1 MPHIQEH
8 TGRIQAT
15 EAMETK
21 PMGATTAL
29 PAIMPP
35 LKAVATRDKH
45 TKDKDTKDKDTRVR
59 AIRVKAIEVQLRDL
73 SPLARIGPE
82 PLIRIASN
90 SEASSRCFS
99 RPYLTVVG
107 RSLNRHC
114 PSHPSSDATAFSGIH
129 GGPSYPSG

>member
-1 MPHIQEH
+1 MRRTLGH
-8 TGRIQAT
+8 TGRIQVM
-15 EAMETK
+15 EAMDTK
-21 PMGATTAL
+21 PMGAITVL
-29 PAIMPP
+29 PAIMLP
-35 LKAVATRDKH
+35 LKAEATRDRY
-45 TKDKDTKDKDTRVR
+45 TKGKDTRVR
-59 AIRVKAIEVQLRDL
+59 AIRDKAIEGQLRDL